1 MEIGE
6 IKEEKRLSSN
16 KRIKIL
22 GVSVDILSM
31 NETVRI
37 VDEYIR
43 TKTPLHLMGVNADK
57 LNECEDNPL
66 MKKIVNS
73 CGIIN
78 ADGASV
84 VLASKR
90 LFKDDALSERVAGI
104 DLMMELVKLSSE
116 RGYRV
121 YLLGA
126 RKQIVEETKK
136 ELVKTFPNVKIVG
149 IHDGYF
155 KEEEWANV
163 SEEIRKARPDI
174 VFVGITSPTKEY
186 LIEYLQNNGHN
197 EVFMGVGGSFDVIS
211 KEIKRAPKWMQKMNL
226 EWLYRVKQEPKRL
239 FKRYFIGNNVFMYR
253 IAKEKRRKKRSGK

>member
-174 VFVGITSPTKEY
+174 VFVGRKKVIFV
-186 LIEYLQNNGHN
+186 NGCFWHHHSCKFFVWPKTHSTFWKN
-197 EVFMGVGGSFDVIS
+197 KIDKNVDRDAANISNLKNMGWDVLVIWECEL
-211 KEIKRAPKWMQKMNL
+211 KNDIQ
-226 EWLYRVKQEPKRL
+226 
-239 FKRYFIGNNVFMYR
+239 NVFL
-253 IAKEKRRKKRSGK
+253 KKVVPFLE